1 MRKWGS
7 LRRDES
13 PGSRQFLTVR
23 WSIPLD
29 GGENADEVGFSTY
42 VYGEGKDER
51 LVKSGGLPMK
61 APFFFLGGRVV
72 AISGAGESPRERL
85 SVGTDHP
92 DSDEH
97 NTRGVG

>member
-1 MRKWGS
+1 
-7 LRRDES
+7 
-13 PGSRQFLTVR
+13 
-23 WSIPLD
+23 
-29 GGENADEVGFSTY
+29 
-42 VYGEGKDER
+42 
-51 LVKSGGLPMK
+51 MK

>member
-1 MRKWGS
+1 M
-7 LRRDES
+7 
-13 PGSRQFLTVR
+13 FT
-23 WSIPLD
+23 
-29 GGENADEVGFSTY
+29 
-42 VYGEGKDER
+42 GKER
-51 LVKSGGLPMK
+51 TNDCVKSGGLPRK
-61 APFFFLGGRVV
+61 APPFFSCGRMA